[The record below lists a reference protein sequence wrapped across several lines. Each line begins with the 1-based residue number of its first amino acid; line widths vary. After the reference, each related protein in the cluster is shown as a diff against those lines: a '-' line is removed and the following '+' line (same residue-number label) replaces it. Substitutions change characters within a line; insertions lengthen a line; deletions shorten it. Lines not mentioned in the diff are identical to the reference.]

1 MWSLVF
7 DGVEYDV
14 IEVDG
19 NRQVKAINLV
29 KVKTIANLQIDNVVV
44 LKKDGVDTFKGIV
57 KKKTSEDEIVYQYD
71 INELASELSD
81 YVLYEGLK
89 VYDVRGQTLDE
100 IVADVLNFTP
110 SDGVPWT
117 VDVVYEQVVG
127 TSGSANLVIDNVD
140 LVNGD
145 LKFEVNDMV
154 KFSGTPP
161 GGLNTTTVYY
171 VVVAT
176 ETYIRVSTTEGGSV
190 ISMTSAGTCN
200 IHHVIRY
207 MSVYWGKRMN
217 ALYKVVTD
225 ICGMVLWFD
234 SFNKKVGYGYKRVD
248 RGDITESV
256 YKRQPEEES
265 YKKNYDRVIVLGS
278 KDTIKGVAGD
288 GSKVVVYKY
297 EDAHSQEEAEDMAKM
312 ILKSV
317 GKVSKRMKFTITPDV
332 VINEGD
338 VVVVD
343 GVVYLVFDVKETYE
357 EIVIGVGAIKQ
368 TVFDKFGEKLK
379 EVTGEVGTGTNAT
392 YDGGLQ
398 NIGAPSVNCLVSV
411 DITTST
417 FAVSDV
423 LTYYSNGDRVEVTS
437 NGTVPSPLVEG
448 SVYYVVNING
458 SNDTFQVAATS
469 GGGPITLTTNGSG
482 LIRVRDLD
490 SQSIP
495 AEFVINIPDVEKI
508 GNLEMTAD
516 FSAYRDQ
523 MSIGDE
529 VEFLSV
535 PSIVTVSAVGN
546 NIPFDATRPRY
557 LPSSTGLSFTAL
569 EHGFQ
574 FGRVTGYVT
583 LVPYYDW
590 EIGKDNTIVA
600 TFDLQISH
608 DNGITW
614 SSIWTGAGSASSA
627 STSSDSTYLFDL
639 LVSGSSSKGSSSTIR
654 LVLSHDKYYYVGYA
668 VAGFTVECIPRH
680 KHVIDKQ
687 NNVLKSTLAKN
698 VYCYLTNAEFTE
710 KLVYL
715 WGGVVNG
722 ERVLTDIQ
730 EYLRNGQNVLRFY
743 AESPGSVYLNGTYE
757 SYGI

>member
-19 NRQVKAINLV
+19 NGQVKAINLV
-29 KVKTIANLQIDNVVV
+29 KVKTIANLQIDSVVV

-57 KKKTSEDEIVYQYD
+57 KKKASEDEIVYQYD

-89 VYDVRGQTLDE
+89 VYDVSGQTLDG

-145 LKFEVNDMV
+145 LKFEVDDMV

-190 ISMTSAGTCN
+190 ISVTSTKTCN

-248 RGDITESV
+248 RGDVTEKV

-317 GKVSKRMKFTITPDV
+317 GKASKRMKFTVTPDV

-338 VVVVD
+338 VVTVD
-343 GVVYLVFDVKETYE
+343 GEVYLVFDVKETYE

-398 NIGAPSVNCLVSV
+398 NIGAPSVNCILSV
-411 DITTST
+411 DVTADTCT
-417 FAVSDV
+417 VADV
-423 LTYYSNGDRVEVTS
+423 ELYYSNTNRIVFSST
-437 NGTVPSPLVEG
+437 GTVPSPLVAG
-448 SVYYVVNING
+448 TVYYVRDLNTTTD
-458 SNDTFQVAATS
+458 SFKVAATS
-469 GGGPITLTTNGSG
+469 GGTAINLTTNGSG
-482 LIRVRDLD
+482 IVRARNLD

-495 AEFVINIPDVEKI
+495 AEFVINVPDVEKI
-508 GNLEMTAD
+508 GNLDYIAD

-523 MSIGDE
+523 MSVGDE

-535 PSIVTVSAVGN
+535 PSIISDSAASGQEFLNRSPIYMPSSSGFTVTQGSTGFQFALVSYEMSISCDRRMNANFACVPQVSYDGGTTW
-546 NIPFDATRPRY
+546 ISSMTIHEDVSWAGTY
-557 LPSSTGLSFTAL
+557 DYPSSTTRVAKGYAL
-569 EHGFQ
+569 
-574 FGRVTGYVT
+574 
-583 LVPYYDW
+583 
-590 EIGKDNTIVA
+590 
-600 TFDLQISH
+600 ISGT
-608 DNGITW
+608 N
-614 SSIWTGAGSASSA
+614 
-627 STSSDSTYLFDL
+627 
-639 LVSGSSSKGSSSTIR
+639 VKSSTVKIR
-654 LVLSHDKYYYVGYA
+654 MAILYGYTNYP
-668 VAGFTVECIPRH
+668 GWTICTVKCQQVPRH
-680 KHVIDKQ
+680 NHIIDKQ
-687 NNVLKSTLAKN
+687 NNVIESTLAKN
-698 VYCYLTNAEFTE
+698 VKCYITNSQYTNQ
-710 KLVYL
+710 LVYT
-715 WGGVVNG
+715 WSGTVNG
-722 ERVLTDIQ
+722 EKQLTNLYT
-730 EYLRNGQNVLRFY
+730 YLRDGQNILKFY
-743 AESPGSVYLNGTYE
+743 SESPGSVYVSGTYE